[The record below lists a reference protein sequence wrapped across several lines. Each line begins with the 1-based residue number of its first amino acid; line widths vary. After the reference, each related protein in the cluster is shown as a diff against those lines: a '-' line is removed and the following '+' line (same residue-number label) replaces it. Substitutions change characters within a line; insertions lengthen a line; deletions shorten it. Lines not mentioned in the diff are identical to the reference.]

1 MAVCPRNKTYRI
13 GGKTYRAGDEMPDP
27 KPATTQKQNT
37 AKDAPEAKEAT
48 TKKGGK

>member
-13 GGKTYRAGDEMPDP
+13 CGKTYRAGDEMPEQKS
-27 KPATTQKQNT
+27 KPATNK
-37 AKDAPEAKEAT
+37 AEAAPEAPKAT